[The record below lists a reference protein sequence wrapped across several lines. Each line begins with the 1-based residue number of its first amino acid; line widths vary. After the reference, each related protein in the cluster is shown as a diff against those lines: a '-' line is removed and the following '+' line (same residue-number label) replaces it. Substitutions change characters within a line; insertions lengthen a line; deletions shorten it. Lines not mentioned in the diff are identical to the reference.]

1 MKKEEKMKGLLKKGY
16 VFGILAVLAMLV
28 GAVGAQA
35 KLVPKVDNFIIFPD
49 QSGSMYMTHQA
60 LKEVKMAATKR
71 LLLDMNNLIPELGY
85 KGSLYLFAPFQQVQA
100 PMVYKSSDMAASVAK
115 IKSDQEIFGRLTPM
129 GPGIHQLDGVLAQL
143 PGKTAVIMISDGE
156 ANKGTDPVM
165 EATRIHQ
172 KYPNVCFHVIS
183 FAETKKGKT
192 INEQVA
198 RIGNCILVEGTEL
211 LSSQTAL
218 DQFVRDV
225 FYDEVPEKD
234 EVIVLRGIQ
243 FDFDKSNIKP
253 EWRPVLDE
261 GARVLKENPNVKVVI
276 EGHTCSIGTD
286 SYNLGLSERR
296 AKSVEDYFVAKGISK
311 NRMSTVGFGERKP
324 IADNSTEEGRR
335 LNRRV
340 EIKVVK

>member
-1 MKKEEKMKGLLKKGY
+1 MRVFVKKGFM
-16 VFGILAVLAMLV
+16 FGILAVLVMVFA
-28 GAVGAQA
+28 AVSAQA

-49 QSGSMYMTHQA
+49 QSGSMYMTHQG
-60 LKEVKMAATKR
+60 LKEMKMTAVKK
-71 LLLDMNNLIPELGY
+71 LLTDMNELIPELGY
-85 KGSLYLFAPFQQVQA
+85 KGSLYMFAPFQQVQA
-100 PMVYKSSDMAASVAK
+100 PMVYKTSDMAASVQK
-115 IKSDQEIFGRLTPM
+115 IPANQEIFGRLTPM
-129 GPGIHQLDGVLAQL
+129 GPGINQLDGVLGQL
-143 PGKTAVIMISDGE
+143 PGKTAVIVVGDGY

-165 EATRIHQ
+165 EATRLVQ
-172 KYPNVCFHVIS
+172 KYPNVCFHVVS
-183 FAETKKGKT
+183 FAEDKQGKT

-198 RIGNCILVEGTEL
+198 RTNNCILVEGPEL
-211 LSSQTAL
+211 LANKAAL

-225 FYDEVPEKD
+225 FYEEVGEKRE
-234 EVIVLRGIQ
+234 EVVVLRGIQ

-261 GARVLKENPNVKVVI
+261 GARILMDNPQINVVI

-296 AKSVEDYFVAKGISK
+296 ARSVYDYFVSKGIAK
-311 NRMSTVGFGERKP
+311 NRMKTVGFGERRP

-340 EIKVVK
+340 EIKIAN